1 MSLALT
7 VQSVNHELR
16 RKKLYLIA
24 TASGNYV
31 TGGDTVNLQAITPAL
46 GQAAD
51 ATVGYPG
58 TIKHSEVC
66 NNPDGYTSNLIP
78 GATLAT
84 WKLQVFA
91 SDGTELAAGAYPA
104 GVIATPFVFSIEG
117 PKGQL

>member
-7 VQSVNHELR
+7 LQTVNHDLR
-16 RKKLYLIA
+16 TKKIYLIA

-31 TGGDTVNLQAITPAL
+31 AGGDTVNLQAITL
-46 GQAAD
+46 HIGQSPSD
-51 ATVGYPG
+51 TIGYPG

-66 NNPDGYTSNLIP
+66 NAPAGYTGILIP

-84 WKLQVFA
+84 WKLQIWA
-91 SDGTELAAGAYPA
+91 ADGTELAAGAYPA
-104 GVIATPFVFSIEG
+104 LVIATPFIFMIEG